1 MRADRLISIMLLLQ
15 VHRRLTAQ
23 DLAGR
28 LEVSV
33 RTIHRDMEA
42 LTTAG
47 VPVVAERGSGGGW
60 SMMEEY
66 RTNLTGL
73 NRQEIQALFMAI
85 PSRLLSD
92 LGLEKASDAAL
103 IKLRAAVPSI
113 HRDAAE
119 YVRQR
124 IHIDVTGWNRSDE
137 AVAALP
143 IIQEAIWRERKLHIT
158 YQRGDGCQ
166 TFERVLG
173 PLGLVAKGSVWYL
186 VAGADGQVRSYRV
199 SRISKA
205 TMTDEA
211 ALRPDRFNLA
221 RFWEQSTVA
230 FKTNLPRFDARL
242 RVSPSI
248 LPRLAYAGRFARIDK
263 IDPPGPDGWVNVA
276 IRFQFE
282 EEACEYALGFGPF
295 IEVLE
300 PDSLRKKVIETARSV
315 LDFYTRRLHAENASH
330 NDGQEQ

>member
-1 MRADRLISIMLLLQ
+1 VRADRLISIMLLLQ
-15 VHRRLTAQ
+15 VNRRLTSQ
-23 DLAGR
+23 ELAGR

-60 SMMEEY
+60 SMMDEY

-73 NRQEIQALFMAI
+73 NRQEIQALFMAT
-85 PSRLLSD
+85 PQRLLSD
-92 LGLEKASDAAL
+92 LGLDKASDAAL

-113 HRDAAE
+113 HRNAAE

-124 IHIDVTGWNRSDE
+124 IHIDVTGWNRADE
-137 AVAALP
+137 AVTALP
-143 IIQEAIWRERKLHIT
+143 SIQEAIWRERRLQIT
-158 YQRGDGCQ
+158 YRRGDGCE
-166 TFERVLG
+166 TFERLLD

-199 SRISKA
+199 SRISR
-205 TMTDEA
+205 A
-211 ALRPDRFNLA
+211 AVTGESAVRPEGFDLA
-221 RFWEQSTVA
+221 GFWEQSTRA
-230 FKTNLPRFDARL
+230 FKTNLPQFDARL

-248 LPRLAYAGRFARIDK
+248 LPRLVYAGRFARIER
-263 IDPPGPDGWVNVA
+263 IDPAGEDGWATVD

-282 EEACEYALGFGPF
+282 AEACEYALSFGPLV
-295 IEVLE
+295 EVLE
-300 PDSLRKKVIETARSV
+300 PESLREKVIEMARSV
-315 LDFYTRRLHAENASH
+315 VAFYAGRQGLHRC
-330 NDGQEQ
+330 